1 MATPPWLLDPTYE
14 EIRRAVR
21 EFAQRELAPRA
32 AAYDASGEFPW
43 ENVRRLAEH
52 GYLGMMIPEEYGGGG
67 MDTLAHAIC
76 LEEVARACA
85 ATAVVMDVHNSLVG
99 ELINRWASAAMK
111 ARWLPVLARGD
122 RLGAF
127 CLTEPDAGSDAAALK
142 TTAVRD
148 GDHYVLHGRKT
159 FISNGGVAEIYV
171 VFAVTD
177 PAAGSR
183 GISAFLVEKGTPGLS
198 FGKPFKKM
206 GIRASAT
213 TDVILEGVR
222 VPAENLIGQE
232 GQGYKIALATLDNG
246 RVGIGAQ
253 AVGIAQAALD
263 RAVAYA
269 SQRKQF
275 GRPIASFQGIQ
286 FKLADMA
293 TAIEAARLLV
303 YRAAVLYDQGV
314 RTGRRASKEI
324 AMAKLF
330 ASEVAMRV
338 TTEAVQIH
346 GGYGYLQD
354 FEVERLMRDAKIT
367 QIYEGTS
374 EVQRMVIAR
383 ALLAEAGQ
391 AVEAAV

>member
-1 MATPPWLLDPTYE
+1 MASSPFILDESYQSLRE
-14 EIRRAVR
+14 AVR

-32 AAYDASGEFPW
+32 AAYDESGEFPW
-43 ENVRRLAEH
+43 ENVRKLAEH
-52 GYLGMMIPEEYGGGG
+52 GYLGMMIPEQYGGGG

-99 ELINRWASAAMK
+99 ELLNRWADEEMK

-127 CLTEPDAGSDAAALK
+127 CLTEPDAGSDAAAIK
-142 TTAVRD
+142 TTAVRQ
-148 GDHYVLHGRKT
+148 GDHYVLNGRKT
-159 FISNGGVAEIYV
+159 FISNGGVADLYV

-177 PAAGSR
+177 PEAGPR

-213 TDVILEGVR
+213 TDVILEDVR
-222 VPAENLIGQE
+222 VPACNLIGSE
-232 GQGYKIALATLDNG
+232 GMGYKIALATLDNG

-253 AVGIAQAALD
+253 ALGIAQAALD
-263 RAVAYA
+263 KALAYA
-269 SQRKQF
+269 GQRRQF
-275 GRPIASFQGIQ
+275 GRPIASFQAIQ

-293 TAIEAARLLV
+293 TEIDAARLLV
-303 YRAAVLYDQGV
+303 YRAAVLYDESV

-330 ASEVAMRV
+330 ASEVAMRA

-383 ALLAEAGQ
+383 FLLAEAGQ
-391 AVEAAV
+391 AVGAGA

>member
-1 MATPPWLLDPTYE
+1 MGTPPFLLDPPYE
-14 EIRRAVR
+14 EIRAAVR

-32 AAYDASGEFPW
+32 AAYDESGEFPW
-43 ENVRRLAEH
+43 ENVRKLAEH
-52 GYLGMMIPEEYGGGG
+52 GYLGMMIPEAYGGGG

-99 ELINRWASAAMK
+99 ELINRWASEDMK

-148 GDHYVLHGRKT
+148 GDHYVLNGRKT

-206 GIRASAT
+206 GIRASST
-213 TDVILEGVR
+213 TDVILEQVR
-222 VPAENLIGQE
+222 VPASHLIGRE

-269 SQRKQF
+269 SQRRQF
-275 GRPIASFQGIQ
+275 GRPIGSFQGIQ

-293 TAIEAARLLV
+293 TQIEAARLLV
-303 YRAAVLYDQGV
+303 YRAAVLYDESV

-330 ASEVAMRV
+330 ASEVAMQV

>member
-303 YRAAVLYDQGV
+303 YRAAVLYDQSV

>member
-213 TDVILEGVR
+213 TDVILELVR

-303 YRAAVLYDQGV
+303 YRAAVLYDQSV

>member
-52 GYLGMMIPEEYGGGG
+52 GYLGMMIPEEFGGGG

-303 YRAAVLYDQGV
+303 YRAAVLYDQSV

>member
-1 MATPPWLLDPTYE
+1 MGSPPFLLDPTYE
-14 EIRRAVR
+14 EIRAAVR

-32 AAYDASGEFPW
+32 AAYDESGEFPW

-52 GYLGMMIPEEYGGGG
+52 GYLGMMIPEAYGGGG

-99 ELINRWASAAMK
+99 ELINRWAGEAMK
-111 ARWLPVLARGD
+111 ARWLPVLARAEQ
-122 RLGAF
+122 LGAF

-148 GDHYVLHGRKT
+148 GEHYVLNGRKT
-159 FISNGGVAEIYV
+159 FISNGGVAGLYV

-213 TDVILEGVR
+213 TDVILEQVR
-222 VPAENLIGQE
+222 VPAENLIGRE

-269 SQRKQF
+269 GQRRQF
-275 GRPIASFQGIQ
+275 GRPIGSFQGIQ

-293 TAIEAARLLV
+293 TQVEAARLLV
-303 YRAAVLYDQGV
+303 YRAAVLYDESV

-330 ASEVAMRV
+330 ASEVAMKV

-391 AVEAAV
+391 AVEALA

>member
-1 MATPPWLLDPTYE
+1 MASSPFMLDESYE
-14 EIRRAVR
+14 SLREAVR
-21 EFAQRELAPRA
+21 GFAQRELAPRA
-32 AAYDASGEFPW
+32 AAYDESGEFPW
-43 ENVRRLAEH
+43 ENVRKLAEH
-52 GYLGMMIPEEYGGGG
+52 GYLGMMIPEQYGGGG

-99 ELINRWASAAMK
+99 ELINRWADEEMK

-127 CLTEPDAGSDAAALK
+127 CLTEPDAGSDAAAIK
-142 TTAVRD
+142 TTAVRQ
-148 GDHYVLHGRKT
+148 GDHYVLNGRKT
-159 FISNGGVAEIYV
+159 FISNGGVADLYV

-177 PAAGSR
+177 PEAGPR

-213 TDVILEGVR
+213 TDVILEDVR
-222 VPAENLIGQE
+222 VPVSNLIGSE
-232 GQGYKIALATLDNG
+232 GMGYKIALATLDNG
-246 RVGIGAQ
+246 RVGIAAQ
-253 AVGIAQAALD
+253 ALGIAQAALD
-263 RAVAYA
+263 KALAY
-269 SQRKQF
+269 SGQRRQF
-275 GRPIASFQGIQ
+275 GRPIASFQAIQ

-293 TAIEAARLLV
+293 TEIDAARLLV
-303 YRAAVLYDQGV
+303 YRAAILYDESV

-330 ASEVAMRV
+330 ASEVAMRA

-383 ALLAEAGQ
+383 FLLAEAGQ
-391 AVEAAV
+391 AVGAGA